1 MKSNIFGHL
10 ASAMVLAA
18 LLAASPAFGEEADY
32 RWVSPVAG
40 SWSDATKWAD
50 MDGDGNGDIPPA
62 DGTALVEF
70 QPSTA
75 HYEIKLESDV
85 NIKGIVVPA
94 PEESLGNKTSGPRFK
109 CDGKGDWTMT
119 FGEAGYKATSF
130 ATGQDHPVPIFDC
143 NVILACSQV
152 WSGSFYHYDQGAT
165 LKFNKKLSTA
175 NADVIWNLAFPAT
188 FTVNDGTGFTGTLRT
203 CSHLEFDRTADRTHP
218 FANAAKIIFHNRV
231 EEGGMRSYGSRRRSG
246 FHSQGS
252 ETVEGVLSERPIEL
266 DLADDS
272 ITKDPPSGAFYFQV
286 PAQLL
291 GESES
296 NTNGY
301 HTVFRQAFEGVFASG
316 RLFWSFGQQISACW
330 NTAGY
335 FGLPEIQRHYYAAD
349 NSGLVGKTT
358 EAKLSLINALFTVA
372 GPHVLGKDNALPVN
386 IEYCTGRFGSY
397 EGILAADGVTIN
409 SPITMSGSE
418 TSRTFGTIEENARAV
433 YRGTIAK
440 ANNSALVLRAAE
452 GARVRFEGVISGTS
466 GVTAPVRI
474 FGKGDVELAA
484 ANTVKS
490 PFNVRSGRLLL
501 AADSAVPSG
510 QKIVVGGDVPDQIRV
525 RVWLRS
531 MAGLTGIDTGLTK
544 DEAYEYELSSGSDW
558 TFQGVT
564 LAPGDLVFISP
575 LPNLSY
581 DAWKIGV
588 FRLNEDATR
597 LVRVSYWRFGTRVIA
612 EEGAYA
618 GQSGAFADNRGATLS
633 DDGTSVKSQGYFR
646 LGEDIT
652 DPDAAVMTS
661 AEVTI
666 GNAITV
672 STNFSAGA
680 SVIGTVFAG
689 ASAFTGAVNLNR
701 SVTLE
706 ACKNATLTI
715 SGDFSDDGQ
724 ADAVVRHPVTIS
736 GAGRILL
743 QNDTLAGRSLT
754 WKVGADCATVAT
766 ISGEELNLDGASIS
780 IEAEEGLDSKKTYV
794 LAENFNTRPATISTP
809 ANWHVIVRKNRL
821 LLTAKKGLMIMLR

>member
-1 MKSNIFGHL
+1 M
-10 ASAMVLAA
+10 
-18 LLAASPAFGEEADY
+18 
-32 RWVSPVAG
+32 
-40 SWSDATKWAD
+40 
-50 MDGDGNGDIPPA
+50 
-62 DGTALVEF
+62 
-70 QPSTA
+70 
-75 HYEIKLESDV
+75 
-85 NIKGIVVPA
+85 
-94 PEESLGNKTSGPRFK
+94 
-109 CDGKGDWTMT
+109 
-119 FGEAGYKATSF
+119 
-130 ATGQDHPVPIFDC
+130 
-143 NVILACSQV
+143 
-152 WSGSFYHYDQGAT
+152 
-165 LKFNKKLSTA
+165 
-175 NADVIWNLAFPAT
+175 
-188 FTVNDGTGFTGTLRT
+188 
-203 CSHLEFDRTADRTHP
+203 
-218 FANAAKIIFHNRV
+218 
-231 EEGGMRSYGSRRRSG
+231 
-246 FHSQGS
+246 
-252 ETVEGVLSERPIEL
+252 
-266 DLADDS
+266 
-272 ITKDPPSGAFYFQV
+272 
-286 PAQLL
+286 PAQLF

-316 RLFWSFGQQISACW
+316 RLYWSFGQQINACW

-335 FGLPEIQRHYYAAD
+335 FGFPEIQRHYYAAD

-358 EAKLSLINALFTVA
+358 AAKLSLINALFTVA
-372 GPHVLGKDNALPVN
+372 GPYVLGKDNALPVN
-386 IEYCTGRFGSY
+386 IEYCTGRFGTY
-397 EGILAADGVTIN
+397 EGVFAADGVTIN
-409 SPITMSGSE
+409 SPITMSNSE

-452 GARVRFEGVISGTS
+452 GARVRFEGVISGGS
-466 GVTAPVRI
+466 DVTAPVRI

-490 PFNVRSGRLLL
+490 RFNVRSGRLLL

-531 MAGLTGIDTGLTK
+531 VAGLRGIDTGLTK

-652 DPDAAVMTS
+652 DPDVAVMTS

-689 ASAFTGAVNLNR
+689 ASAFTGAVDLNR

-706 ACKNATLTI
+706 ACKDATLTL
-715 SGDFSDDGQ
+715 SGVFSDNGE
-724 ADAVVRHPVTIS
+724 ANAAVRHPVTVA

-743 QNDTLAGRSLT
+743 KGETLARRDVT
-754 WKVGADCATVAT
+754 WTVGADCARVAPVADEELDFSGATVAVRVD
-766 ISGEELNLDGASIS
+766 EGANREKS
-780 IEAEEGLDSKKTYV
+780 YV
-794 LAENFNTRPATISTP
+794 LAEGVAYAPEAIRAPKKWRVA
-809 ANWHVIVRKNRL
+809 VRGDRL
-821 LLTAKKGLMIMLR
+821 LLSYENGLRTIIR